1 MHYLDQMHSGQ
12 QHLLHLWTIKK
23 TKLEQCLQL
32 RVFEQDCEKVMID
45 KSLFLIGIMIVIAAI
60 IANHA
65 TNLEMCFF
73 TIPGYK
79 QFLNFSAAA
88 APGSLSVVTLQ
99 VNLAINMFLCSGR
112 EFFVIYTDETDGI
125 N

>member
-1 MHYLDQMHSGQ
+1 MYDVRHDHDFLTDADVGIQSHFPNQ
-12 QHLLHLWTIKK
+12 ITI
-23 TKLEQCLQL
+23 THQNDW
-32 RVFEQDCEKVMID
+32 VFMID

-88 APGSLSVVTLQ
+88 APGSLRPPCS
-99 VNLAINMFLCSGR
+99 AIQYKFVSGH
-112 EFFVIYTDETDGI
+112 ITS
-125 N
+125 

>member
-1 MHYLDQMHSGQ
+1 MYDVRHDHDFLTDADVGIQSHFPNQ
-12 QHLLHLWTIKK
+12 ITI
-23 TKLEQCLQL
+23 THQNDW
-32 RVFEQDCEKVMID
+32 VFMID

-88 APGSLSVVTLQ
+88 AHLSNTSLSVVTLQ